1 MSATSYQSFGER
13 KDKYTCLTEICSLFI
28 YSLIHAWNKHLLSV
42 HYILVAVIGNI
53 FYLQG
58 NKLERPVKQI
68 GSVFNK
74 QTNTVS
80 IWCTLDRWNGNLT
93 YYRRWQRLHMERNT
107 SYSEGYWSIADK
119 FIHLDSWTYLKL
131 SWEIYYKNLK
141 LKKQLKQ
148 DTYLFNLPSTSD
160 TLLFHPLLSH

>member
-1 MSATSYQSFGER
+1 MCDTWQWIWKQIKTTSLSATSYQSFGGR
-13 KDKYTCLTEICSLFI
+13 KDKYTCLTEIFSLFI

-58 NKLERPVKQI
+58 NRLERPVKLI
-68 GSVFNK
+68 DSVLNK
-74 QTNTVS
+74 QTSTVI

-107 SYSEGYWSIADK
+107 SYSEGYWS
-119 FIHLDSWTYLKL
+119 T
-131 SWEIYYKNLK
+131 
-141 LKKQLKQ
+141 Q
-148 DTYLFNLPSTSD
+148 DRVHTSRLMNLPETSMKYI
-160 TLLFHPLLSH
+160 L